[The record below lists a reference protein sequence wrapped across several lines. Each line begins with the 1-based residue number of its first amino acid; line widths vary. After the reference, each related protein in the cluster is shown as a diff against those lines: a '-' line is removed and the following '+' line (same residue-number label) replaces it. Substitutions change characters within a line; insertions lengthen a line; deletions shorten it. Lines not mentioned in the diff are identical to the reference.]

1 VSLIPVPPVPRDKR
15 KLMNGSIPA
24 QGAHLVFEFERGM
37 ALPTKVARGRTAA
50 MADAAHNRS
59 LVKVS
64 KFNRQKV
71 HTRMEDELETH
82 IICSMSSSSYRIPSK
97 TNHGG
102 GSGGVRLDGSH

>member
-1 VSLIPVPPVPRDKR
+1 
-15 KLMNGSIPA
+15 MNGSIPA